1 MESTIPS
8 DAFAEPA
15 LRLALILGSSREG
28 RFCDRVAR
36 WARKE
41 LSALPEWQLDLI
53 DPVELDLPAH
63 HERSDG
69 DSVLALAER
78 LHAADAFIV
87 ITPEYNHGYPAV
99 LKHLIDS
106 VYAPWAAK
114 PVGFISYGG
123 VSGGARAVEQLRQ
136 VFAELHATTVR
147 DSVSFNN
154 VWDQFSAE
162 GRLWAPEQARRS
174 LATLLDRLRWWAL
187 ALREARRTRPYQR
200 KPNQEPAQ
208 PAPAAILYNVFT
220 PKDGKLDELIEAQT
234 RALQTFGAQI
244 DGWRGG
250 RLHRSLDGRTALMVT
265 AFDSEEHHRRWI
277 ESEQFAEHRARILDI
292 VESAERG
299 YYRLVYQTGAV

>member
-1 MESTIPS
+1 M
-8 DAFAEPA
+8 DAQAFAPA
-15 LRLALILGSSREG
+15 QHMPLKLALILGSSREG
-28 RFCDRVAR
+28 RFGDRVAR
-36 WARKE
+36 WVQNE
-41 LSALPEWQLDLI
+41 LSALPEWQLDFI
-53 DPVELDLPAH
+53 DPATLDLPAH
-63 HERSDG
+63 HERSD
-69 DSVLALAER
+69 SAAVLALGDR
-78 LHAADAFIV
+78 LQTADAFIV

-174 LATLLDRLRWWAL
+174 LATLLERLRWWGH
-187 ALREARRTRPYQR
+187 ALREARKAEPYQR
-200 KPNQEPAQ
+200 KPNREPQQ
-208 PAPAAILYNVFT
+208 PATAAILFNVFT

-234 RALQTFGAQI
+234 RALQTFGTQI

-265 AFDSEEHHRRWI
+265 AFDSEEHHQRWI
-277 ESEQFAEHRARILDI
+277 ASEHFAAHRARIADI
-292 VESAERG
+292 IENAERG
-299 YYRLVYQTGAV
+299 YYQLVYQTGAV